1 MFYNRKKVLL
11 FIHCLIFIISCGTN
25 FEPEI
30 NSISAEPNP
39 VFSGE
44 TVTLNCFAS
53 DDDEPN
59 ILKNESIDYTWFAA
73 YGNIIPKQSP
83 EMVTWIAPQDSGE
96 YSISCKVSDQYNG
109 VDIATIEIIVE

>member
-1 MFYNRKKVLL
+1 M
-11 FIHCLIFIISCGTN
+11 FIISCGTN

-39 VFSGE
+39 VVSGE

-59 ILKNESIDYTWFAA
+59 ILKNESIDYTWFTA
-73 YGNIIPKQSP
+73 YGNIIPSESP
-83 EMVTWIAPQDSGE
+83 EMVTWIAPQDSGD

-109 VDIATIEIIVE
+109 VDIATIEIIVK